1 MQSFKKYISE
11 SPELDEGKGKPGLW
25 ANIHAKRKRGE
36 RPAKPGEEGYPKTLD
51 IEESGKGYQPGWMLK
66 KDPELAKKLK
76 DKIDLAKKRQASYGN
91 PAAGKSVK
99 ENKDEHDIN
108 SLQKHFGPAVAYD
121 AASHGPAMMKRKDIS
136 GKSHTLIKQ
145 SNGKYKSVKE
155 DKDADDNRKNA
166 MDAYAKKQTADYW
179 KRHAELKKHDPRVSV
194 DYAKKL
200 KKESVEQLDEV
211 KVGDVLISG
220 GKNITAGV
228 VKKIE
233 GDDVIVHH
241 RPSNT
246 LHRVSKKS
254 ISPSNIVKEELE
266 LDEAV
271 DPSEI
276 AGNPKAYG
284 VDTVKK
290 AYYHKKASTSDKES
304 LARHLDRYHG
314 HKEWRKPLVKEETVL
329 QELSK
334 ETLGSYKHKAELSI
348 PKDDREYKNRSK
360 GIDYAEK
367 KLKKESVE
375 LDEMTQGKSYTQD
388 QLRKKMQSGNW
399 EATHDIKPG
408 KHVEM
413 RHHTGKRVM
422 VHVKEDVEQI
432 DELSKK
438 TIGSYVK
445 KAANSLDKSAY
456 LSGIAGVAGGGLYYN
471 NQSAKRVKG
480 IEKATD
486 RLTKESVEQ
495 LDELSPNL
503 LHRYIKKSSD
513 DMGMHAVDHGKY
525 GDQQKDKKSLNKAI
539 KRSDGIV
546 SASGR
551 LADKANRNESEI
563 NDITAQYINENNITL
578 EELENMTEAEL
589 NELIGKAIGGAFK
602 LGAKAAVGA
611 TRLAGKAINRMTT
624 SGRADAA
631 EKKASTL
638 EKKNAD
644 RERIRAAQDRLRKAK
659 EAASK
664 R

>member
-1 MQSFKKYISE
+1 
-11 SPELDEGKGKPGLW
+11 
-25 ANIHAKRKRGE
+25 
-36 RPAKPGEEGYPKTLD
+36 
-51 IEESGKGYQPGWMLK
+51 
-66 KDPELAKKLK
+66 
-76 DKIDLAKKRQASYGN
+76 
-91 PAAGKSVK
+91 
-99 ENKDEHDIN
+99 
-108 SLQKHFGPAVAYD
+108 
-121 AASHGPAMMKRKDIS
+121 MMKRKDIS

-179 KRHAELKKHDPRVSV
+179 KRHAELKKHDPRVSA

-422 VHVKEDVEQI
+422 VHVKE
-432 DELSKK
+432 
-438 TIGSYVK
+438 
-445 KAANSLDKSAY
+445 
-456 LSGIAGVAGGGLYYN
+456 
-471 NQSAKRVKG
+471 
-480 IEKATD
+480 
-486 RLTKESVEQ
+486 SVEQ

-611 TRLAGKAINRMTT
+611 TRLAGRLAKKTVVNKQGNFRFGAQGKADAEKRALDKEKAKDKAIR
-624 SGRADAA
+624 
-631 EKKASTL
+631 
-638 EKKNAD
+638 D
-644 RERIRAAQDRLRKAK
+644 RERFAK
-659 EAASK
+659 ERQALKDRQNKERQSNN
-664 R
+664 

>member
-155 DKDADDNRKNA
+155 D
-166 MDAYAKKQTADYW
+166 
-179 KRHAELKKHDPRVSV
+179 
-194 DYAKKL
+194 
-200 KKESVEQLDEV
+200 VEQLDEV

-254 ISPSNIVKEELE
+254 ISPSNIVKEETE

-284 VDTVKK
+284 VDTAKK

-314 HKEWRKPLVKEETVL
+314 HKEWRKPLVKEETEL

-422 VHVKEDVEQI
+422 VHVKEDVGQI

-445 KAANSLDKSAY
+445 KAANSLDNAAY
-456 LSGIAGVAGGGLYYN
+456 SSGLHGVNGGLNDYIK
-471 NQSAKRVKG
+471 SVKRRKG
-480 IEKATD
+480 IEKAAD

-551 LADKANRNESEI
+551 LADKANRNEEVELDESEI

-578 EELENMTEAEL
+578 EELENMSEAEL